1 MINSKS
7 ELPAFLIKP
16 VQRICKYPL
25 LLDVNDL
32 SPGCITTSHLP
43 LQSLVK
49 ASTVVEYP
57 HYEELQ
63 AGSAAAKRITDKIN
77 EAQRRAE
84 NNQTVQNLEGRVKDW
99 KGHHLSNFGNL
110 LLDDIFTV
118 TKSEVDREYHVFLF
132 EKIILCC
139 KEALQPPPSGKRGG
153 KNNSILKKQPAT
165 SVASVPGV
173 PNKKKD
179 TQLLLKGR
187 IFLNNVTQAIPSSPR
202 NSIGAYADVVFCTSQ
217 INISSRI
224 FYRQPILS
232 CCMVER

>member
-1 MINSKS
+1 MWVT
-7 ELPAFLIKP
+7 FLFVKCI
-16 VQRICKYPL
+16 
-25 LLDVNDL
+25 L
-32 SPGCITTSHLP
+32 SLFSS
-43 LQSLVK
+43 QSLVK
-49 ASTVVEYP
+49 ASTVVDYP
-57 HYEELQ
+57 YYEELQ

-84 NNQTVQNLEGRVKDW
+84 NNQTVRNLEGRVKDW

-153 KNNSILKKQPAT
+153 KNNSILKKQPT
-165 SVASVPGV
+165 PSVASVPGV

-179 TQLLLKGR
+179 TPLLLKGR
-187 IFLNNVTQAIPSSPR
+187 IFLNNVTQAVPNSPR
-202 NSIGAYADVVFCTSQ
+202 NSIGAYANIVFRDFPTDVLFKVPLPSIHTLLLYGGEVMMTWSTSLSAVVRR
-217 INISSRI
+217 SS
-224 FYRQPILS
+224 
-232 CCMVER
+232 